1 MTRRAV
7 HHTAGLGLV
16 LVAGVLSCLGPA
28 QAITSTA
35 VGSRS
40 VVQLRDPRIVESS
53 GLVDLGS
60 TLVTANDSGNAPV
73 LFVVSATSGRTVG
86 VTRFAKRASDVEALA
101 PAGPRAVWVGD
112 IGDNRARRSTV
123 TIYRV
128 PAAPGDRRVRPAAY
142 RFAYPRGG
150 HDAESLFVDGDGRLH
165 LVTKSFDGGTVYKA
179 PLRPSRT
186 RLNPL
191 VPEGRV
197 LEYATDTAMYPDGRH
212 VLVRGLGLIG
222 IYQFPSFRRIG
233 SFALPRQ
240 RQGEGLSI
248 SDAGRILLSSEGRR
262 SSVLQVVVPRT
273 LLNRMR
279 PEGGGA
285 APLVTS
291 QPSRSATPSP
301 SPSPSASPS
310 ASPSSSASISASP
323 SPSTS
328 PDPSNASS
336 PTRGTGG
343 RGQDG
348 SRRPWLLW
356 SIPLV
361 IAVGAAGIG
370 LGLRRRAD

>member
-7 HHTAGLGLV
+7 HRTAGLGLV

-28 QAITSTA
+28 QAITSPA
-35 VGSRS
+35 VGGRT

-123 TIYRV
+123 TVYRV
-128 PAAPGDRRVRPAAY
+128 PVAPGDRTVRPAAY
-142 RFAYPRGG
+142 RFAYPRGR

-262 SSVLQVVVPRT
+262 SSVLQVALPRT
-273 LLNRMR
+273 LLARMR
-279 PEGGGA
+279 PETGGS
-285 APLVTS
+285 APQVTS
-291 QPSRSATPSP
+291 E
-301 SPSPSASPS
+301 PSPSASPS
-310 ASPSSSASISASP
+310 ASPTASPSASP
-323 SPSTS
+323 SSN

-336 PTRGTGG
+336 PVRESGG
-343 RGQDG
+343 QGRDG
-348 SRRPWLLW
+348 SRQPWLLW